1 MARLS
6 IRRAVLPVLLVLAS
20 ASCDSATDPGA
31 DTVPSFAVV
40 GSDAQE
46 GPSRYI
52 VVTRSETLPES
63 FSDEVRAR
71 GGHVAG
77 ALPQIGVAFV
87 ESTNARFAESMG
99 RSRHVEAI
107 MPDVVVQRGDPTVT
121 DGLVDHGSLPGAGF
135 ADALTW
141 GIDAVDA
148 PAAWAE
154 GHRGD
159 GVRVAI
165 LDSGIDPTHV
175 DLAPNI
181 NAGLSTSF
189 VPCIVANC
197 DGPWEDW
204 RITPGFYF
212 NHGTHVAGTVAAS
225 GTAGVNGVA
234 PEAELVVVKVCTE
247 FFNVCFGS
255 SMLSGIVYAADAGAD
270 LTNMSIQGLRSM
282 RNDFVPFCR
291 TEFELPTQIC
301 GRIARSFVT
310 FQDDFVH
317 AAILAFERAFR
328 YANRQGTTVVVAAGN
343 FEMDA
348 DRSRDLKLAFADF
361 TGTIA
366 VSALA
371 PLGWCIDP
379 TTSTDE
385 LAFYSNTGQSIIDLA
400 GPGGSFL
407 GADLG
412 SPYTDPCTIELP
424 GFGSVTRSAFIFDGV
439 LSTVAGGWAWAQGT
453 SMATPH
459 VSGVAALMIDA
470 NGGSMT
476 PQALARALA
485 AAAEDLGQPGHDAV
499 YGAGRVSTGYR

>member
-1 MARLS
+1 MARAS
-6 IRRAVLPVLLVLAS
+6 IVRAALPAVVLLSLVA
-20 ASCDSATDPGA
+20 CDSVTDPETDG
-31 DTVPSFAVV
+31 VPSFAAL
-40 GSDAQE
+40 GSDSQD

-52 VVTRSETLPES
+52 VVTGSETLPET
-63 FSDEVRAR
+63 FADDVRAR
-71 GGHVAG
+71 GGHVVG
-77 ALPQIGVAFV
+77 ELPQIGVAFV
-87 ESTNARFAESMG
+87 ESADSRFAESMT
-99 RSRHVEAI
+99 RSSDVQAVIPDIVVEL
-107 MPDVVVQRGDPTVT
+107 DDPTVT

-135 ADALTW
+135 ADRLTW
-141 GIDAVDA
+141 GVDAVGA
-148 PAAWAE
+148 PAAWAQ
-154 GHRGD
+154 GHRGE
-159 GVRVAI
+159 GVRVAV
-165 LDSGIDPTHV
+165 LDAGIDATHV

-181 NAGLSTSF
+181 NAELSTSF

-212 NHGTHVAGTVAAS
+212 NHGTHVAGTAAAS
-225 GTAGVNGVA
+225 GSAGVTGVA

-247 FFNVCFGS
+247 FFDACFGS
-255 SMLSGIVYAADAGAD
+255 SMLSGIVYAADADAD
-270 LTNMSIQGLRSM
+270 LVNMSIQGLRAM

-291 TEFELPTQIC
+291 SEFALPAEIC
-301 GRIARSFVT
+301 GQIARFFVT

-343 FEMDA
+343 FAMDA
-348 DRSRDLKLAFADF
+348 DRNKDVKLAFADF

-385 LAFYSNTGQSIIDLA
+385 LAFYSNTGQSIIDLS

-407 GADLG
+407 GAQLG

-424 GFGSVTRSAFIFDGV
+424 GFGTLTRSAFLFDGV
-439 LSTVAGGWAWAQGT
+439 LSTVAGGWGWAQGT

-459 VSGVAALMIDA
+459 VTGVAALMIDA

-485 AAAEDLGQPGHDAV
+485 DAAEDLGQPGHDAV
-499 YGAGRVSTGYR
+499 YGAGRVSTGY